1 MNTYNNGLV
10 IPPFYSNNHFPAM
23 AEGFSLEN
31 LKELVQE
38 NRDSK
43 RDIYMNSGTL
53 EVTLSKSLAQRL
65 AQVC

>member
-1 MNTYNNGLV
+1 
-10 IPPFYSNNHFPAM
+10 M
-23 AEGFSLEN
+23 AEGFGLKN
-31 LKELVQE
+31 LKELVQDSS
-38 NRDSK
+38 DSK